1 MDMLFFVYILTNR
14 PRGVLYVGVTSDL
27 SRRILVHKAK
37 LAPGFTKTYGIALL
51 VYYEEFASVVEAR
64 ARERAIKRWRREW
77 KMALVEKAN
86 PDWRD
91 LANEFVP

>member
-14 PRGVLYVGVTSDL
+14 PRGVLCRCHQRSLQADL
-27 SRRILVHKAK
+27 GTQGEAG
-37 LAPGFTKTYGIALL
+37 AWFTKTYGIALL

-86 PDWRD
+86 PDCRD

>member
-1 MDMLFFVYILTNR
+1 MDKLFFVYILANC
-14 PRGVLYVGVTSDL
+14 PRGVLYVGVTGDIVG
-27 SRRILVHKAK
+27 RITTHKSK
-37 LAPGFTKTYGIALL
+37 LAPGFTKTYGVTLL
-51 VYYEEFASVVEAR
+51 VYYEEYASIIEAR

-91 LANEFVP
+91 LADEIVP